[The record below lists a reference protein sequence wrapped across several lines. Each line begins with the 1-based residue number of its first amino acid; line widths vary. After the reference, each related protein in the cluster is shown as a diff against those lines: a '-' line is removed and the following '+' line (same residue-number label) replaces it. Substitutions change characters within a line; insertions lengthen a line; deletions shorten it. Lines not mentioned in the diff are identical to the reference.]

1 MLEES
6 IFLSAKFEFLPEMTI
21 TSLTEVRET
30 YVAFRVKKISQSVAS
45 RSAESRESYGLFNV
59 TLFARPS

>member
-1 MLEES
+1 MLQES
-6 IFLSAKFEFLPEMTI
+6 IFLSARFEFLPEITI

-30 YVAFRVKKISQSVAS
+30 YVAFRVNKISQRVAS
-45 RSAESRESYGLFNV
+45 HAAESRESYGLFNV